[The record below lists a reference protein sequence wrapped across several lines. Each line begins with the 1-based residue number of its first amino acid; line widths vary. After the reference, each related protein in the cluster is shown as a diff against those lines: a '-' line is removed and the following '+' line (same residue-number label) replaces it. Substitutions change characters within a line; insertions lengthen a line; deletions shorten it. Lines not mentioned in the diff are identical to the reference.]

1 MSNGAAAGA
10 AAAAAAAAA
19 EMLRQ
24 EEEEMTEY
32 ADKDL
37 RDGWEFKFLR
47 ANTAAFKDPQVLKQA
62 CEEEAQAGWV
72 LVEKFDDQRLRFKRP
87 AAAKKNDSYL
97 SFDAY
102 RTQYGMSKNKFAG
115 LIVGITLGASL
126 LLVAVIMLIAYLA
139 TR

>member
-32 ADKDL
+32 ADEDL

-62 CEEEAQAGWV
+62 CEEEAQAGWI

-87 AAAKKNDSYL
+87 ASAKDRDTYL

-115 LIVGITLGASL
+115 IIVGITIGASL
-126 LLVAVIMLIAYLA
+126 LVVAAVMLIAYLG

>member
-1 MSNGAAAGA
+1 
-10 AAAAAAAAA
+10 
-19 EMLRQ
+19 
-24 EEEEMTEY
+24 MTEY

-47 ANTAAFKDPQVLKQA
+47 ANTAAFRDPQVLKQA
-62 CEEEAQAGWV
+62 CEEEAQAGWI

-87 AAAKKNDSYL
+87 ASAKDRDAYL

-115 LIVGITLGASL
+115 IIGGITLGVSL
-126 LLVAVIMLIAYLA
+126 LVVAAALLIAYLVS
-139 TR
+139 R

>member
-10 AAAAAAAAA
+10 AAPAAAAA
-19 EMLRQ
+19 EMLRQQ

-62 CEEEAQAGWV
+62 CEEEAQAGWI

-87 AAAKKNDSYL
+87 TSAKDRDAYL

-115 LIVGITLGASL
+115 IIVGITIGASL
-126 LLVAVIMLIAYLA
+126 LVVAAVMLIAYLG

>member
-1 MSNGAAAGA
+1 MSNGAAAG

-37 RDGWEFKFLR
+37 RDGWEFKILR
-47 ANTAAFKDPQVLKQA
+47 ANTAAFKDPQVFKQA

-87 AAAKKNDSYL
+87 ASAKDNDSYL

-102 RTQYGMSKNKFAG
+102 RTQYGMSKNAFAG
-115 LIVGITLGASL
+115 IIVGITLGVCVLIGA
-126 LLVAVIMLIAYLA
+126 AGALIAYLVA
-139 TR
+139 R

>member
-1 MSNGAAAGA
+1 MSNGATAGA

-19 EMLRQ
+19 ERLRQ

-37 RDGWEFKFLR
+37 RDGWEFKILR
-47 ANTAAFKDPQVLKQA
+47 ANTAAFKDPQVFKQA

-87 AAAKKNDSYL
+87 ASAKDKDTYL
-97 SFDAY
+97 SLDAY
-102 RTQYGMSKNKFAG
+102 RTQYGMSKNAFAG
-115 LIVGITLGASL
+115 IIVGVTLGVCL
-126 LLVAVIMLIAYLA
+126 LIGAAVALIAYFVA
-139 TR
+139 R

>member
-32 ADKDL
+32 ADKNL
-37 RDGWEFKFLR
+37 RDGWEFKILR
-47 ANTAAFKDPQVLKQA
+47 ANTAAFKDPQVLKRA

-87 AAAKKNDSYL
+87 ASAKDRDSYL
-97 SFDAY
+97 SYDAY
-102 RTQYGMSKNKFAG
+102 RTQYGMSRNAFAG
-115 LIVGITLGASL
+115 IIVGIMIGGSL
-126 LLVAVIMLIAYLA
+126 LVVAVALLIAYLVS
-139 TR
+139 R

>member
-1 MSNGAAAGA
+1 
-10 AAAAAAAAA
+10 
-19 EMLRQ
+19 
-24 EEEEMTEY
+24 
-32 ADKDL
+32 L

-47 ANTAAFKDPQVLKQA
+47 ANTAAFKDPQVFKQA

-87 AAAKKNDSYL
+87 ASAKKNDSYL
-97 SFDAY
+97 PFDAY

-126 LLVAVIMLIAYLA
+126 LLVAVIMLIAHLA